1 MSVPPVAYVDD
12 DAAFKAKLAM
22 IARRTPKPMAE
33 KPGAE
38 KPGPVALR
46 RRRYVADCE
55 QRIARQEIVVT
66 RLLMAGLDT
75 AKAEAFLD
83 DLYNIL
89 RAYRKID
96 AYLLGL
102 NS

>member
-1 MSVPPVAYVDD
+1 
-12 DAAFKAKLAM
+12 
-22 IARRTPKPMAE
+22 MAE
-33 KPGAE
+33 KSNQF
-38 KPGPVALR
+38 VLR
-46 RRRYVADCE
+46 RYRYIADCE

-75 AKAEAFLD
+75 ADAEVFLD

-89 RAYRKID
+89 RAYRRTNT
-96 AYLLGL
+96 YLLGL